1 MGISPTQLLIVL
13 AIIALL
19 FGTKKLR
26 GIGGDLGTAIKGF
39 KKAVTEEE
47 KIALESAGEQAEQ
60 QKPELANT
68 SADSVVSGSQTF

>member
-39 KKAVTEEE
+39 KSAVAEEDQ
-47 KIALESAGEQAEQ
+47 KSIAAAEQ
-60 QKPELANT
+60 KKLANT
-68 SADSVVSGSQTF
+68 EGTATSKVPSSEAS

>member
-39 KKAVTEEE
+39 KSAVAEEDRKSIATAE
-47 KIALESAGEQAEQ
+47 QNKIASTESSTPS
-60 QKPELANT
+60 KVAN
-68 SADSVVSGSQTF
+68 SESS

>member
-39 KKAVTEEE
+39 KSAVAEEDQKSIAAKE
-47 KIALESAGEQAEQ
+47 QNKIASTESGATS
-60 QKPELANT
+60 KVANT
-68 SADSVVSGSQTF
+68 EAS